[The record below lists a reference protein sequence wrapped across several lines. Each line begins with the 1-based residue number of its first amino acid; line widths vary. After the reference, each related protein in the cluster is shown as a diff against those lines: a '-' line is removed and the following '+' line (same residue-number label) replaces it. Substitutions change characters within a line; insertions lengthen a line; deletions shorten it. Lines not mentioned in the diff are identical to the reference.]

1 MRYSADQVMR
11 TRNSIVLA
19 AGQLFRRHG
28 FEAVSIDDIMAA
40 CDLTRGSFYH
50 HFASKNQL
58 LAEALQVARYD
69 IVSKLQERRSEKP
82 KELRQEALRRV
93 RMYLEPDSRDYVREN
108 CPLAALPADAV
119 RAGKAAREAFQEKFT
134 ALADELQRGS
144 PGSAE
149 DRAQA
154 FVAIVLCAGGV
165 LLSSAVSNPSLAR
178 QISAACQD
186 AVSKTFANARKRRPR
201 ESKKRVHS
209 R

>member
-1 MRYSADQVMR
+1 M
-11 TRNSIVLA
+11 
-19 AGQLFRRHG
+19 
-28 FEAVSIDDIMAA
+28 
-40 CDLTRGSFYH
+40 
-50 HFASKNQL
+50 
-58 LAEALQVARYD
+58 
-69 IVSKLQERRSEKP
+69 
-82 KELRQEALRRV
+82 LRQEALRRV

-119 RAGKAAREAFQEKFT
+119 RAGKSAREAFQEKFT
-134 ALADELQRGS
+134 ALADESQRGS
-144 PGSAE
+144 QGSAE

-165 LLSSAVSNPSLAR
+165 ALSSAVSDPSLAR

-186 AVSKTFANARKRRPR
+186 AVSQTFAKARKQRPR